1 MRKNSCEVIR
11 RELDDL
17 TLDQTWSSSA
27 AEHLQACSA
36 CRQFQQKQNKLRQI
50 VGSLGTV
57 EAPPDFDFRL
67 RARLA
72 NDSSNTA
79 FHLSSAYW
87 PFARRGLAVAVVVL
101 LIATGVVLV
110 RNVLDPQQAAVEVT
124 NNNPPAVNQ
133 PSPIPANTT
142 SPATPQVKPE
152 EFSAA
157 IPPRALQ
164 KIKSERSSQNV
175 PRSKRQIAAVD
186 FSFERAPVIA
196 GSEPAETSDA
206 VAVFPIDAPV
216 QSLKVSLDDGRGN
229 ARIISV
235 PTITFGS
242 QRTLQ
247 SGNQFAPRGIW

>member
-1 MRKNSCEVIR
+1 MRKNNCEVIR
-11 RELDDL
+11 RELDEL

-87 PFARRGLAVAVVVL
+87 PFARRGLAVAAIVL

-110 RNVLDPQQAAVEVT
+110 RNYVDRQQAPVEIT
-124 NNNPPAVNQ
+124 NNNSPAVNQ
-133 PSPIPANTT
+133 PSTVPANTT
-142 SPATPQVKPE
+142 SPTPQVKPQ

-157 IPPRALQ
+157 IPPRAPQ
-164 KIKSERSSQNV
+164 KVKSERSSQSV
-175 PRSKRQIAAVD
+175 PRSKRQIASVD
-186 FSFERAPVIA
+186 FSSERAPVIA
-196 GSEPAETSDA
+196 GSEPLETSRA
-206 VAVFPIDAPV
+206 VAVFPIDASM
-216 QSLKVSLDDGRGN
+216 QSLKVSLDDGYGN

-242 QRTLQ
+242 QRRLQ
-247 SGNQFAPRGIW
+247 NANQFAPKGIW